1 MNRYKTRA
9 ELKDLAKAR
18 LEGRYGASIV
28 AILSVECI
36 QLLVSYSIALMIPGT
51 DFLSYL
57 ISLLISAIAAVFLGI
72 YQTGLSL
79 FFLKTA
85 CRQHAKADDIFY
97 GMHHQPTRSI
107 TVSLAIT
114 VANFVCLTP
123 YKVLATLY
131 LNTHQSTYLFLTLV
145 LAILGLLIYIPV
157 SLLLSQSYFLLLDF
171 PDYSGTRALSA
182 SCKVMKGHMGRLFG
196 IQVSFLP
203 LMLLGFLTCG
213 IGMLWVTPYMNTTYA
228 LFFLDIMNPQK
239 S

>member
-9 ELKDLAKAR
+9 ELKDLAKGR
-18 LEGRYGASIV
+18 LEGRYSASII
-28 AILSVECI
+28 AMLSVECI
-36 QLLVSYSIALMIPGT
+36 QLLVSYSINLMVPGT
-51 DFLSYL
+51 DFVSSV
-57 ISLLISAIAAVFLGI
+57 ISILISAVAAVFLGI

-79 FFLKTA
+79 FFLKVA
-85 CRQHAKADDIFY
+85 CGQHTQSNDIFY
-97 GMHHQPTRSI
+97 GMYFQPSRSV
-107 TVSLAIT
+107 TVSFAVT
-114 VANFVCLTP
+114 AANFICMTP
-123 YKVLATLY
+123 YKIFLLLY
-131 LNTHQSTYLFLTLV
+131 LNTMQSTYLLITLG
-145 LAILGLLIYIPV
+145 LAVLGLLIYIPI
-157 SLLLSQSYFLLLDF
+157 SLVLSQSYFLLLDF
-171 PDYSGTRALSA
+171 PDYSGTQALSA